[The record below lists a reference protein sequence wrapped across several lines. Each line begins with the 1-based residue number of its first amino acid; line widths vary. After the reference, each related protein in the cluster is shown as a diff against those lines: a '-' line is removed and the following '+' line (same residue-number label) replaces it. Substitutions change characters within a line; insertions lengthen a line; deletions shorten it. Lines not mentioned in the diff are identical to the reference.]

1 MAKLLS
7 EIQDGVRRHA
17 RDGDIDLTSDEG
29 LQNTNRV
36 YREMQGSR
44 QWPELRRQN
53 TDLTTV
59 GGTAVYD
66 WPEEFKS
73 LNILLVEMQDGADRD
88 NYKLISQSPD
98 ELTWTLSGA
107 KEDIALPE
115 YYQRVSDSI
124 GVLQV
129 EFRPGP
135 SLTGKTIRLT
145 GILEH
150 VLKDSNSRTIFHNLT
165 ADDAFELLLAA
176 DYLAVDGGDDVLGE
190 QNQAKAGR
198 LIS

>member
-7 EIQDGVRRHA
+7 EIQAGVQRHA
-17 RDGDIDLTSDEG
+17 RDGGIDLTTEEG

-36 YREMQGSR
+36 YRELLGSR

-53 TDLTTV
+53 TDLTTT
-59 GGTAVYD
+59 GGTAVYT
-66 WPEEFKS
+66 WPEEFKT
-73 LNILLVEMQDGADRD
+73 LNILLVEIQDEGDRD
-88 NYKLISQSPD
+88 KYKLISQAPD
-98 ELTWTLSGA
+98 ELTWTIAGA
-107 KEDIALPE
+107 KDDIVLPE

-124 GVLQV
+124 GALQI

-135 SLTGKTIRLT
+135 SKTGKTIRLT

-176 DYLAVDGGDDVLGE
+176 DYLAVNGGDAALAE
-190 QNQAKAGR
+190 QNKANAGQ